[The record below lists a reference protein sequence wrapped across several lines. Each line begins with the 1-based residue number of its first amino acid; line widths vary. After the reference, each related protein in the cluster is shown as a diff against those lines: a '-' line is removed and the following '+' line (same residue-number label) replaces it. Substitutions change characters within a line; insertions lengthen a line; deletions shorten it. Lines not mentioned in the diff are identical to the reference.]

1 MIFIHK
7 EISAD
12 TVIDGR
18 FDRSLIIVPVRFIF
32 QVRKTETKFLVYEN
46 NKDGRPNP
54 FLGDLTLFMS

>member
-1 MIFIHK
+1 MSFIHK

-12 TVIDGR
+12 TVVDGR
-18 FDRSLIIVPVRFIF
+18 FDRSFVLIPVKFIF
-32 QVRKTETKFLVYEN
+32 QIRKTETKLLLYEN